1 MSEIDF
7 LKKFAKGGVLGG
19 IEVAYR
25 NLMKGLRKRGHV
37 VLENRPFPPSKPPH
51 LIICPTFGPL
61 SLLGIWW
68 NKRKYNCACVH
79 HANTTPEDMKG
90 GFLPDSLIPLA
101 NFYLKTVYNFS
112 EILITPTTFSKD
124 SLKKLELRNTP
135 PIVRLSNGVDLK
147 KFYFDE
153 TKRSTFRNYLSKT
166 FGIDTGKPLILCVG
180 VLWKRKGVDV
190 FHAMARYLPE
200 YEFIWVG
207 DYLTTKKL
215 KEAYDNLPNL
225 TFTGFVDDIVAAYC
239 GTDVFFFPSYS
250 ENEGLPL
257 LEAAACKL
265 PILCRDIP
273 TYDWMEDGI
282 DCLKE
287 GDFSGFKH
295 SLKKLVDD
303 DVLRKKLADNAFKN
317 VQDHDTEII
326 IDNVER
332 VYKRAI
338 ALHEKTK

>member
-1 MSEIDF
+1 
-7 LKKFAKGGVLGG
+7 
-19 IEVAYR
+19 
-25 NLMKGLRKRGHV
+25 
-37 VLENRPFPPSKPPH
+37 
-51 LIICPTFGPL
+51 
-61 SLLGIWW
+61 
-68 NKRKYNCACVH
+68 
-79 HANTTPEDMKG
+79 MKG

-135 PIVRLSNGVDLK
+135 PVVRLSNGVDLK

-303 DVLRKKLADNAFKN
+303 DVVRKKLADNAFKN

-338 ALHEKTK
+338 AIHEKTK